1 MKPKILSKLMPE
13 VQRELRN
20 MLKRMFDGVRID
32 NSDLE
37 DTMLSELLA
46 DGSIKGE
53 KEFQTKKQYYL
64 VFGG

>member
-1 MKPKILSKLMPE
+1 MPE

-20 MLKRMFDGVRID
+20 MLRWMFEGVKID
-32 NSDLE
+32 SDSLE
-37 DTMLSELLA
+37 ETMLSELLA

-64 VFGG
+64 VFGS